1 METKSRN
8 KGFFAVLSP
17 KSHTCLHGMEEFFFF
32 KCWVKYPNCL
42 PFANERET
50 FRCTPLPVTNRI
62 GSVPGSPYILT
73 FHCHIGSLTSKRI
86 YKLFWLLTPWSNT
99 IIQEWWVWKLAIVKT
114 FLHPWPHPE
123 PWILEREYQVLVF
136 FPWISSDFFRPCQGY
151 ERQLTPNEAVVS
163 GVCVCPRESL
173 LTSHWTLVEPVGPW
187 WMHVLLM
194 ICEHCF
200 GRWAGLDQYQP
211 LWFFFHAFSDCF
223 GVNDGSDPFVGL
235 LVIWYIYICTVYRY
249 TGFSA
254 FFALGQ
260 YQQGAF

>member
-17 KSHTCLHGMEEFFFF
+17 KSHTCLHGMEEFCFF

-62 GSVPGSPYILT
+62 GSGSRYILT
-73 FHCHIGSLTSKRI
+73 FHCHLGGLTSKWI
-86 YKLFWLLTPWSNT
+86 HNLFWLLTPWSNT
-99 IIQEWWVWKLAIVKT
+99 IIQEWWMWKLAIVKT

-136 FPWISSDFFRPCQGY
+136 FPWISSDFFQPCQGY

-163 GVCVCPRESL
+163 GVCVSKR
-173 LTSHWTLVEPVGPW
+173 EPVDIPLNLSRTGRTLMNACTVDDLWALLWPVSWIGPISAI
-187 WMHVLLM
+187 MILFPRLLRL
-194 ICEHCF
+194 F
-200 GRWAGLDQYQP
+200 W
-211 LWFFFHAFSDCF
+211 
-223 GVNDGSDPFVGL
+223 VNDGSPGVTLSWD
-235 LVIWYIYICTVYRY
+235 C
-249 TGFSA
+249 
-254 FFALGQ
+254 
-260 YQQGAF
+260 